1 VRLNGVIWKEAPV
14 AADGFREFAE
24 ASYGSLLQTAYLL
37 TGSPHAAEDLVQ
49 SALLDLMPRF
59 EQVARPLAYARRTM
73 VNQRVSVWRRLGRR
87 EVLGGFLPERA
98 GADAMSA
105 ADSRHDLL
113 QALATLPVRMR
124 AVLVLRYWEDLSEA
138 ETAEILGCSAGTVK
152 AQASRGLA
160 RLRQTFNPPQWTTV
174 KEATA

>member
-1 VRLNGVIWKEAPV
+1 MSLSTSGPR
-14 AADGFREFAE
+14 R
-24 ASYGSLLQTAYLL
+24 ASDWRHLL
-37 TGSPHAAEDLVQ
+37 TGSQHAAEDLVQ

-59 EQVARPLAYARRTM
+59 GDVAQPLAYVRRTM
-73 VNQRVSVWRRLGRR
+73 VNQRVSIWRRLGRR

-98 GADAMSA
+98 TADAMST

-113 QALATLPVRMR
+113 LALSTLPVRMR

-160 RLRQTFNPPQWTTV
+160 RLRQTLNPPQKATAR
-174 KEATA
+174 EATA

>member
-1 VRLNGVIWKEAPV
+1 VLVI
-14 AADGFREFAE
+14 ADGFREFAE
-24 ASYGSLLQTAYLL
+24 AHYGSLLQTAYLL

-59 EQVARPLAYARRTM
+59 DAVAQPLAYARRIM
-73 VNQRVSVWRRLGRR
+73 VNQRVSIWRRLGRR

-98 GADAMSA
+98 TADTMSIADA
-105 ADSRHDLL
+105 RHDLL
-113 QALATLPVRMR
+113 RALATLPVRMR

-152 AQASRGLA
+152 AQASRGLT
-160 RLRQTFNPPQWTTV
+160 RLRHTLNPPRHTTV